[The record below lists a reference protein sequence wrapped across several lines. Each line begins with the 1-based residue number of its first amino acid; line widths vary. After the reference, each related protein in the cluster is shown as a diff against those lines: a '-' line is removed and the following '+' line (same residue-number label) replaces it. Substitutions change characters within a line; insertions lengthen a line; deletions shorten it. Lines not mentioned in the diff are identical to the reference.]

1 MRINH
6 YRPVVLCLLLATA
19 SIARAESKPWVD
31 DFPTFASTR
40 DGARWIVGRS
50 AFPCPSEA
58 EAHDAAERDAIDQ
71 AAVRVRPLV
80 GQFLDP
86 QGEVWLRRRLGLEL
100 VIADRALSRVHRPY
114 GDVWSESL
122 LVDAPRDG
130 LARVAR
136 DYSDWRNKR
145 HRTIGSAV
153 ASIFGLSIAILLI
166 YTALNAVTRGYFRG
180 RLRTAAAMALALGLL
195 VAVYAIRRVG

>member
-1 MRINH
+1 MRTNL
-6 YRPVVLCLLLATA
+6 YRPIVLCLLLATA
-19 SIARAESKPWVD
+19 SAARAGSKPWVD
-31 DFPTFASTR
+31 DFPSFVSTR

-80 GQFLDP
+80 GQSLDL
-86 QGEVWLRRRLGLEL
+86 QSEVWLRRRLGLEL
-100 VIADRALSRVHRPY
+100 VIADRAVTRVHRPY
-114 GDVWSESL
+114 GDVWSESV
-122 LVDAPRDG
+122 LVDAPHDG
-130 LARVAR
+130 LVRVAR

-153 ASIFGLSIAILLI
+153 ASVFGLSIAILLI
-166 YTALNAVTRGYFRG
+166 YTVLNAVTRGYFRG
-180 RLRTAAAMALALGLL
+180 RLRVAAALTLALGVLA
-195 VAVYAIRRVG
+195 AVYAVGRVG

>member
-1 MRINH
+1 MRT
-6 YRPVVLCLLLATA
+6 RLLVLCLFLAIA
-19 SIARAESKPWVD
+19 SAARAESKPWVD
-31 DFPTFASTR
+31 DFSSFASTR

-71 AAVRVRPLV
+71 ASARVRPLV

-86 QGEVWLRRRLGLEL
+86 QSEVWLRRRLGLEL

-114 GDVWSESL
+114 GDVWSESV
-122 LVDAPRDG
+122 LVDAPHDR
-130 LARVAR
+130 LVRVAKN
-136 DYSDWRNKR
+136 YSDWRNKR
-145 HRTIGSAV
+145 HRTAGTAV

-166 YTALNAVTRGYFRG
+166 YTVLNAVTRGYFRG
-180 RLRTAAAMALALGLL
+180 RLRAAAAMTLALGVLA
-195 VAVYAIRRVG
+195 AVYAVGRVG